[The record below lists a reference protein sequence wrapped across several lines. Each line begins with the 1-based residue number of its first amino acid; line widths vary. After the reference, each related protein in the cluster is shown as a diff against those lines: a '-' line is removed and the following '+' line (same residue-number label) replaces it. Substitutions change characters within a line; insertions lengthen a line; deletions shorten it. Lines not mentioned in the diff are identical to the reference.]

1 LFNFKTG
8 KTLGL
13 FLCEDLYDDISRA
26 ATEVIAEL
34 KNPGKYY
41 HNAIDPFMLTDIE
54 I

>member
-1 LFNFKTG
+1 MG
-8 KTLGL
+8 QHREMVGQIR
-13 FLCEDLYDDISRA
+13 EIRQA

-34 KNPGKYY
+34 KNPGKYH